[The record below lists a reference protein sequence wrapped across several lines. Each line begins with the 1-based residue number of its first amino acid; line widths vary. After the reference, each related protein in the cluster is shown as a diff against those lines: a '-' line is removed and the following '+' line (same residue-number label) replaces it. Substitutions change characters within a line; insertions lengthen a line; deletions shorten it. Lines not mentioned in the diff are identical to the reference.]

1 MNLYGIKVVPPEWE
15 ETMPLPFGESVYDA
29 AKLEQGTRVLIFR
42 PGEGIVGE
50 GEVAGFAIRPAEWK
64 MPNPLHLPAALA
76 QVDYLQPVR
85 LLYTRKDSITAE
97 QVRKVL
103 NEPLFPASSDV
114 WRSLDRDVYQQLA
127 NWPY

>member
-1 MNLYGIKVVPPEWE
+1 MPPEWE

-29 AKLEQGTRVLIFR
+29 AKLEQVHACDF
-42 PGEGIVGE
+42 PSEGIVGR
-50 GEVAGFAIRPAEWK
+50 EVAGFAIRPAEWK

-85 LLYTRKDSITAE
+85 LLYTRKDAITAE